1 MPKPISSDF
10 ITLRGRTAYARVLG
24 EPMDNFDKDGK
35 EFKLDFILDNYA
47 VDNKRLKALGVG
59 DRVKQKEDYLD
70 GQPHMTIRQKT
81 EKVRD
86 EQTNTMVWKNRPK
99 VEDIFGEVWPQDKLL
114 GNDTVIDL
122 KLRVAD
128 YGKALKKGMY
138 ISGIRVLELVPYV
151 KNAFEEIDKDDPYY
165 IKANAA
171 KLSGAA
177 SGNDQSQDDS
187 GGDDD
192 DEAGE
197 PVETNADADDD
208 DDDNAV

>member
-10 ITLRGRTAYARVLG
+10 ITLRGRAAYARVLG

-35 EFKLDFILDNYA
+35 EFKLDFILD
-47 VDNKRLKALGVG
+47 DNKDLARLKKLGVG

-70 GQPHMTIRQKT
+70 GQPHMTVRQKT
-81 EKVRD
+81 EKVKD
-86 EQTNTMVWKNRPK
+86 ETTNTMVWKNRPK
-99 VEDIFGEVWPQDKLL
+99 VEDIFGEAWPQATLL

-128 YGKALKKGMY
+128 YGKGFKKGIY

-165 IKANAA
+165 QKANAA
-171 KLSGAA
+171 RIQNSAA
-177 SGNDQSQDDS
+177 GNDEQEDDS
-187 GGDDD
+187 GDAD
-192 DEAGE
+192 DEQ
-197 PVETNADADDD
+197 VETNADP
-208 DDDNAV
+208 DDDNDDEAV